1 MPLNALP
8 GDESSSDSETE
19 QQDTR
24 PEAGGKSAA
33 ASRRQAQ
40 LEKIRQLRGDRN
52 VARKMNRQAVQEEDR
67 LAKLPANHEARQQRA
82 QWKLDEIARKEKA
95 ANAEDDYELVKLRDV
110 QADHAESKAIK
121 KKNKKDPDQGW
132 SSWADCSSRTYRKQ
146 IKERE
151 TNWKEYRK
159 G

>member
-1 MPLNALP
+1 MGLISRVSSRTYREKMPLNVLP
-8 GDESSSDSETE
+8 GDASSSDSETE

-24 PEAGGKSAA
+24 PDAGGK

-67 LAKLPANHEARQQRA
+67 LAKLPTNHEARQQRA

-95 ANAEDDYELVKLRDV
+95 ADAADDYEL
-110 QADHAESKAIK
+110 
-121 KKNKKDPDQGW
+121 
-132 SSWADCSSRTYRKQ
+132 
-146 IKERE
+146 
-151 TNWKEYRK
+151 
-159 G
+159 